1 MDAEPP
7 PSYSPD
13 PADDETRS
21 DGTSAVIEP
30 QIIIIPTGN
39 DVSFQAGYLGA
50 DGEHAAI
57 EGELQLKCADDFH
70 WEKITISLRSVEA
83 AYETEIELG
92 NTEVV
97 LCSSGSENR
106 RASFPF
112 AIPLPPDTAQ
122 CIHSLRSSLT
132 HTLTARVYAAGGAA
146 PALTKSVL
154 VHTRRYT
161 AHSHVC
167 AVAPET
173 RELAEPTPVQVQVP
187 RTTFKVGE
195 PIPVYLSVPV
205 PRRELV
211 VEQGLR
217 LRNVRAELVRIVR
230 VRTRTEEDFPSDS
243 NVTQAVPDGSSE
255 PSSSTQSSDVKT
267 RPAVRGE
274 QKVVAL
280 SGAACRLH
288 PGQPIRIRL
297 VLHPRAGSPLA
308 LQARDL
314 PSEDYYAPDTV
325 ECATITQ
332 TTLLHSVSF
341 RLRVHV
347 AFMNMSSHTER
358 VSTLEIPIV
367 LLPPTAELPQ
377 VEESIDTAYHKK
389 HDKPPARTVRVEDM
403 DVPRYDEG
411 EAGPSYHSA
420 PPPFE
425 EREAPPPFFSE
436 PEASTSSRLPT
447 FLESEQEIY
456 IPSSEDP
463 SMAPPPMPPPN
474 VVIEGEGVLFG
485 FSPSEHFD
493 GYADMDRSFTPPPT
507 VEMAS
512 RDTDVTPL
520 ASMNA
525 TAAIEAMGLALGLDH
540 PDDTL
545 TGPPPPPPPP
555 MDDPS
560 DPPPSID
567 SDYRDPGGTHQ
578 SPRSHPP
585 SRMNSLQLAD
595 TDDRALNEDAEH
607 GEHGHAPPP
616 YRVPDSATQ
625 DNPHDAV
632 PPPYVDLVHHQR

>member
-1 MDAEPP
+1 MC
-7 PSYSPD
+7 S
-13 PADDETRS
+13 TM
-21 DGTSAVIEP
+21 
-30 QIIIIPTGN
+30 
-39 DVSFQAGYLGA
+39 
-50 DGEHAAI
+50 
-57 EGELQLKCADDFH
+57 
-70 WEKITISLRSVEA
+70 SLRSVEA
-83 AYETEIELG
+83 TCDTEIELG

-97 LCSSGSENR
+97 LCSSSSENR

-122 CIHSLRSSLT
+122 CLHGLRSSLT
-132 HTLTARVYAAGGAA
+132 HTLTARVYTTTSDA

-161 AHSHVC
+161 SHTHLC

-173 RELAEPTPVQVQVP
+173 RELAEPTAVQVQVP

-195 PIPVYLSVPV
+195 PIPVYVTVPV

-217 LRNVRAELVRIVR
+217 LRNVRAELVRSVR
-230 VRTRTEEDFPSDS
+230 VRQRTEDDFSAS
-243 NVTQAVPDGSSE
+243 SAVISESTPDVAGE
-255 PSSSTQSSDVKT
+255 PSSSTRAPMDVKSA
-267 RPAVRGE
+267 PAVQGE

-288 PGQPIRIRL
+288 PAQPIRIRL
-297 VLHPRAGSPLA
+297 VLHPPAGSPLGM
-308 LQARDL
+308 QARDL
-314 PSEDYYAPDTV
+314 PAEDFYAPDTV

-332 TTLLHSVSF
+332 TTLLHSVTF

-358 VSTLEIPIV
+358 VSTLEIPVV
-367 LLPPTAELPQ
+367 LLPPAAELPQ
-377 VEESIDTAYHKK
+377 VDADIDTAYHKK
-389 HDKPPARTVRVEDM
+389 HDQPPARTVRAEDY
-403 DVPRYDEG
+403 DVPRYEEG

-425 EREAPPPFFSE
+425 ERDAPPPFSST

-463 SMAPPPMPPPN
+463 SMAPPPISHPN
-474 VVIEGEGVLFG
+474 VLIDGEGVLFG
-485 FSPSEHFD
+485 FPPGEHFD

-520 ASMNA
+520 ANMNS

-540 PDDTL
+540 PDNSL
-545 TGPPPPPPPP
+545 SGPPPPPPPP

-567 SDYRDPGGTHQ
+567 SDFRDPGGTHQ

-585 SRMNSLQLAD
+585 SRVGSLQIVDTNEHTLARN
-595 TDDRALNEDAEH
+595 DDH

-632 PPPYVDLVHHQR
+632 PPPYVDLVHHPH

>member
-1 MDAEPP
+1 MPHDAEPP

-21 DGTSAVIEP
+21 DGTGAVVEP
-30 QIIIIPTGN
+30 QIIIIPIGN

-57 EGELQLKCADDFH
+57 EGELQLKCADDFG
-70 WEKITISLRSVEA
+70 WERITMCLRSVET

-97 LCSSGSENR
+97 LASSSSENR

-122 CIHSLRSSLT
+122 CLHSLRSSLS
-132 HTLTARVYAAGGAA
+132 HTLTAKVYAAGRSA
-146 PALTKSVL
+146 PVLTKSVL

-161 AHSHVC
+161 SHSHVC
-167 AVAPET
+167 TIAPET
-173 RELAEPTPVQVQVP
+173 RQLAEPTAMQVQVP
-187 RTTFKVGE
+187 RTTFKAGE
-195 PIPVYLSVPV
+195 PIPVYLTVPV

-230 VRTRTEEDFPSDS
+230 VRTSTEDEFSS
-243 NVTQAVPDGSSE
+243 GSAVATESILGE
-255 PSSSTQSSDVKT
+255 PSSSTRPSSDAKT
-267 RPAVRGE
+267 MPPVPGE
-274 QKVVAL
+274 QKVIAL

-288 PGQPIRIRL
+288 PARPVQIRL
-297 VLHPRAGSPLA
+297 VLHPPVGSPLA
-308 LQARDL
+308 MQPHDL

-377 VEESIDTAYHKK
+377 VEQSVDTAYHKK
-389 HDKPPARTVRVEDM
+389 HDQPPVRTNRLEDI
-403 DVPRYDEG
+403 DVPRYEEG

-447 FLESEQEIY
+447 FLESEHEIY
-456 IPSSEDP
+456 IPLSEDP
-463 SMAPPPMPPPN
+463 TMAPPSMQPN
-474 VVIEGEGVLFG
+474 GAIEGEGVLYG
-485 FSPSEHFD
+485 FPPSEQFD

-512 RDTDVTPL
+512 RDTDVTSL
-520 ASMNA
+520 ASMNP

-540 PDDTL
+540 SDDSL
-545 TGPPPPPPPP
+545 AGPPPPPPPP

-567 SDYRDPGGTHQ
+567 SDFRDPEGTHQ
-578 SPRSHPP
+578 SPRH
-585 SRMNSLQLAD
+585 R
-595 TDDRALNEDAEH
+595 
-607 GEHGHAPPP
+607 
-616 YRVPDSATQ
+616 
-625 DNPHDAV
+625 
-632 PPPYVDLVHHQR
+632 